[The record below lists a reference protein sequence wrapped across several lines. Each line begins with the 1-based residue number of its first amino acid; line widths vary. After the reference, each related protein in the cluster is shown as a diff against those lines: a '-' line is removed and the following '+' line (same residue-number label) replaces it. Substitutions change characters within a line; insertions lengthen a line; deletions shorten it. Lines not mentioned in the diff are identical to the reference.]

1 VEKVVRYARNGE
13 VAIGYTVIGE
23 GPADLVY
30 LAAFSNLDLAW
41 DNPLYA
47 RFLSEL
53 ASFSRLILVDRRGTG
68 VSDRYAPG
76 EVPPFEELVDD
87 LDAVLDAAGSERT
100 ALFGYSDTGA
110 LCAMFAATRPDR
122 VSGLILHATAA
133 RGRQAPDYP
142 WQWSDEEWKQYLD
155 ELRDPSAGY
164 GTREY
169 AEATLPLFAPSLG
182 ADERT
187 VEWWERFQ
195 RHSASPSALYAQEQV
210 FQKMDIRGMLPSIGV
225 PTLVI
230 HRTDDAVEPVGAGRY
245 LGQAIPNAEYVELAG
260 ADHLPWAGDQDA
272 MIAEVQRFFD
282 RVRMDEGETFDR
294 VLATVLF
301 TDIVDSTAQAAT
313 MGDQA
318 WREVREQHD
327 RLTRGQL
334 ARYRGRE
341 VKTMGDG
348 FLALFDGPARAAR
361 CASEICGSMEQLGV
375 EIRAGLHTG
384 EIQPDGDDI
393 SGIAVAIGARVGAIA
408 GSGEVLV
415 SSTVKDLVVG
425 SGLAFEDRGT
435 HRLKGVPD
443 AWHLYALR
451 RREAA
456 PSADAGD
463 LPSQR
468 SGMHL
473 ANTGLR

>member
-1 VEKVVRYARNGE
+1 MEKVVRYARNGE
-13 VAIGYTVIGE
+13 VAIGYTVVGE

-182 ADERT
+182 ADERM

-210 FQKMDIRGMLPSIGV
+210 FQKMDIRAMLPSIGV
-225 PTLVI
+225 PTWSFI
-230 HRTDDAVEPVGAGRY
+230 GPMTPSSPSARGAISGKRSPTPSMSSSGGDHIPWRAGRRHARPGAA
-245 LGQAIPNAEYVELAG
+245 LLRPG
-260 ADHLPWAGDQDA
+260 ADGRGGD
-272 MIAEVQRFFD
+272 IRP
-282 RVRMDEGETFDR
+282 R
-294 VLATVLF
+294 LATALF
-301 TDIVDSTAQAAT
+301 TDIVDSTAQAERWAIRP
-313 MGDQA
+313 G
-318 WREVREQHD
+318 VRCANTSS
-327 RLTRGQL
+327 LTRAQL
-334 ARYRGRE
+334 
-341 VKTMGDG
+341 
-348 FLALFDGPARAAR
+348 PADEDVRSRRRAT
-361 CASEICGSMEQLGV
+361 GSSQ
-375 EIRAGLHTG
+375 
-384 EIQPDGDDI
+384 
-393 SGIAVAIGARVGAIA
+393 
-408 GSGEVLV
+408 
-415 SSTVKDLVVG
+415 SSTVRPGQPAAPPDLRV
-425 SGLAFEDRGT
+425 DGT
-435 HRLKGVPD
+435 T
-443 AWHLYALR
+443 R
-451 RREAA
+451 RRASRWAA
-456 PSADAGD
+456 YGGDPARGDEYPASRRRSVPGSAP
-463 LPSQR
+463 LPGPGRVWSR
-468 SGMHL
+468 PP
-473 ANTGLR
+473 